1 MNKIVG
7 YSIVEVVDVDE
18 YFAVGGDFVF
28 GRLVGDGDV
37 ELMSFCEVVYDF
49 VDLFRGVFE
58 VLAHFMQALFDVF
71 MDSRYFTQIVLGAQ
85 HVVTNLVGERDGEV
99 AGLAFNAVD
108 AFDEAHRIVVF
119 FHLLYFFEGEGEK
132 VLKDRRSSHF
142 VALS

>member
-1 MNKIVG
+1 MDEVVG
-7 YSIVEVVDVDE
+7 YSVVEVVDVDE

-28 GRLVGDGDV
+28 WRLVGDGDV
-37 ELMSFCEVVYDF
+37 ELVSFCEVVYDF
-49 VDLFRGVFE
+49 IDLFRGIFE
-58 VLAHFMQALFDVF
+58 VLAHFVQALFDVF
-71 MDSRYFTQIVLGAQ
+71 MDSRNFTEIVLSAQ

-119 FHLLYFFEGEGEK
+119 FHFLYFFEGEGEE

-142 VALS
+142 VVLS